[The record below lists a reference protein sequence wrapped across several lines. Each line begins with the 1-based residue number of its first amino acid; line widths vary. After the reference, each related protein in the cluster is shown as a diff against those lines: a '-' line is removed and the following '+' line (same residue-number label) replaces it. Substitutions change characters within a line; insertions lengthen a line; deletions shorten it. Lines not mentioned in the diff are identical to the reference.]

1 MAVTVVGP
9 RALPGNSQRVLCV
22 AYNHLLR
29 HSHPAPPPP
38 SFLATVPP
46 TPPGLSYF
54 ALTIHS
60 HNSGRCYVAAGLGST
75 GLDSTLVTRAVSSL
89 VRKQTELILGFIQYL
104 KVRRRF
110 RELLVSDVPRLM
122 FQVAPDRRRSVVQFC
137 PVSLLTVDC
146 SVYIWWISKG

>member
-1 MAVTVVGP
+1 MYLMAVTVVGP
-9 RALPGNSQRVLCV
+9 RALPGNSQRALCV

-38 SFLATVPP
+38 ASSPPSLPHLPACLIFRSPSTRTTQGGATWPR
-46 TPPGLSYF
+46 GW
-54 ALTIHS
+54 A
-60 HNSGRCYVAAGLGST
+60 R
-75 GLDSTLVTRAVSSL
+75 LDSTLVTRAFSSL
-89 VRKQTELILGFIQYL
+89 VRKQTELILDFIEYL

-110 RELLVSDVPRLM
+110 RELLVSDVPCKM

-146 SVYIWWISKG
+146 SVYI

>member
-1 MAVTVVGP
+1 M
-9 RALPGNSQRVLCV
+9 
-22 AYNHLLR
+22 
-29 HSHPAPPPP
+29 
-38 SFLATVPP
+38 
-46 TPPGLSYF
+46 
-54 ALTIHS
+54 
-60 HNSGRCYVAAGLGST
+60 AAGLGST

-146 SVYIWWISKG
+146 SVYI